1 MSSTRKSRTDRI
13 VLRDGPAVA
22 FLAAIDRYDASGA
35 YVNNIE
41 HELELVNVDR
51 DTASARV
58 ALQRLRQRGLLR
70 VVHEQDGNVTYARY
84 ILTTDGRDL
93 LERWR
98 RMIN

>member
-1 MSSTRKSRTDRI
+1 MPSPRKRSDKI

-22 FLAAIDRYDASGA
+22 FLAAIDRYDSNGA

-41 HELELVNVDR
+41 QELELVNVDR

-70 VVHEQDGNVTYARY
+70 VVHEQDGNVTFARY
-84 ILTTDGRDL
+84 ILTAKGKDL

-98 RMIN
+98 NMIN